1 MDDLK
6 AFPSDV
12 QERVL
17 QPGDRR
23 YTVAIPRGYTA
34 NQAVPLVLALH
45 FGGVVTPFYGKLIL
59 TGLVEPALRE
69 LRAII
74 VAPDCTASDW
84 THPRSEADV
93 LALLDHIQD
102 TYAIDP
108 KRTLITGYSKGG
120 IGTWYLAAHHQ
131 ERFAAALILAGLP
144 QADVVDVQ
152 WKIPLYV
159 IHSRQDEVIP
169 LDPTETAV
177 KQLWAKGVSVE
188 LVVLDGITHYENNRF
203 VEPLRAA
210 VPWIEKVWL

>member
-1 MDDLK
+1 MENLK
-6 AFPSDV
+6 AFPSDI

-23 YTVAIPRGYTA
+23 YTIAIPKGYTT
-34 NQAVPLVLALH
+34 NQAVPFILALH

-59 TGLVEPALRE
+59 SGLVEPALRE

-74 VAPDCTASDW
+74 VAPDCTATDW

-93 LALLDHIQD
+93 LQLLAHIQD
-102 TYAIDP
+102 NYAIDQ

-120 IGTWYLAAHHQ
+120 IGTWYLAAKHQ
-131 ERFAAALILAGLP
+131 GRFAAALIMAGFP
-144 QADVVDVQ
+144 PADVVDVQ

-177 KQLWAKGVSVE
+177 KELRAKGVSVE

-203 VEPLRAA
+203 VKPLRAA